1 MNLEASGEE
10 EESSMTPEHVKHVI
24 DDCKKLLV
32 PDAETIL
39 GAWGLIDADPSYVS
53 HREHKHHLGSEWCFL
68 FSHFTIIFCFLW
80 LEIMYYIDI
89 KQYMQSFLI

>member
-1 MNLEASGEE
+1 MNFVVKYKLFAGNPVTEDLMSLEVAGEE

-39 GAWGLIDADPSYVS
+39 GAWGLIDADPS
-53 HREHKHHLGSEWCFL
+53 
-68 FSHFTIIFCFLW
+68 
-80 LEIMYYIDI
+80 
-89 KQYMQSFLI
+89 

>member
-1 MNLEASGEE
+1 MNAIVLPDPGNPVTEDIMNLEASGEE

-53 HREHKHHLGSEWCFL
+53 LKSAQCWPRVTF
-68 FSHFTIIFCFLW
+68 FVFV
-80 LEIMYYIDI
+80 
-89 KQYMQSFLI
+89 

>member
-39 GAWGLIDADPSYVS
+39 GAWGLIDADPSYVTLERAHLFFMTIVS
-53 HREHKHHLGSEWCFL
+53 VNSVSQMSPTFYCLEH
-68 FSHFTIIFCFLW
+68 
-80 LEIMYYIDI
+80 
-89 KQYMQSFLI
+89 

>member
-1 MNLEASGEE
+1 MTEDLLNLEASGGSGEE

-39 GAWGLIDADPSYVS
+39 GAWGLMDADPS
-53 HREHKHHLGSEWCFL
+53 
-68 FSHFTIIFCFLW
+68 
-80 LEIMYYIDI
+80 
-89 KQYMQSFLI
+89 